1 MLGFG
6 SAPGADELSAFLS
19 GSPRDAVWDSQAEP
33 TLRGESRG
41 MKCGM
46 S

>member
-6 SAPGADELSAFLS
+6 SAPGTDELSASLS
-19 GSPRDAVWDSQAEP
+19 GSPRDAVWDSQAGP

-41 MKCGM
+41 MKCGIC
-46 S
+46 